1 MEDIKVIIWG
11 PGAMSGGMTK
21 MILEKKGF
29 QIVGA
34 IASRSEKNGKDLG
47 EVLNM
52 GRLTGVLVSNDAD
65 EILKRGADI
74 VLLATSSFVKEVY
87 PQIEKIVKKR
97 QKCYNYCRG
106 DGISAV

>member
-11 PGAMSGGMTK
+11 LGAMGGGMAK